1 MRREVARE
9 SDLLGRLFFP
19 FGYFKVRVLLLSN
32 DRFFKYLIKRMK
44 LSIFDNQV
52 IKNISI
58 VVMDAT
64 SITIDSSEFD

>member
-1 MRREVARE
+1 
-9 SDLLGRLFFP
+9 
-19 FGYFKVRVLLLSN
+19 
-32 DRFFKYLIKRMK
+32 MK

-64 SITIDSSEFD
+64 SITIDSSEFDWNLELHYFCNKSSITTARSTNLSAWFQRIGLVYNE